1 MPATS
6 RKAAPEPAPFAPAE
20 SVVHGRK
27 PQNEE
32 ELWALERELLAIE
45 RRYDWSKED
54 ERRHKEIS
62 GLLKG
67 IQPKGTSHRDTFEG
81 LGDITVHGY
90 GDAELGRDVY
100 EVDMRKIDAMT
111 DAEREKELARGLIKR
126 KTPAARSNY
135 GKIETNVYNGPG
147 SITAR

>member
-6 RKAAPEPAPFAPAE
+6 RKAAPDPAPFAPAE
-20 SVVHGRK
+20 SVMHGRR

-32 ELWALERELLAIE
+32 ELYALERELLTIE
-45 RRYDWSKED
+45 RKYDWSKED

-81 LGDITVHGY
+81 LGEITVSGY
-90 GDAELGRDVY
+90 GDAEIGRDTF
-100 EVDMRKIDAMT
+100 EVDMRRVDAMT
-111 DAEREKELARGLIKR
+111 DTERAAELARGIIKR
-126 KTPAARSNY
+126 KTPSARANF
-135 GKIETNVYNGPG
+135 GKIETVVYNAPG